1 MAESRLNRDVFMA
14 LAAIAWS
21 DGSLDPEEADAIV
34 RAAVEAGLELDE
46 IAEIEEATKV
56 PTTLGTLDRAVL
68 SKEDRMFVYAL
79 ARWIA
84 ALDGVVSLGESAALE
99 ELASRLG
106 IPDRTRAIAEGI
118 AREVAAMPDGDRP
131 ARYDLVR
138 LRELIGA
145 RLLGASKS
153 TD

>member
-46 IAEIEEATKV
+46 IAEIEEATKE
-56 PTTLGTLDRAVL
+56 PTPLGTLDRAAL
-68 SKEDRMFVYAL
+68 SKEDRIFVYAL

-84 ALDGVVSLGESAALE
+84 ALDGVVSGEESAALE
-99 ELASRLG
+99 LLAGRLG
-106 IPDRTRAIAEGI
+106 IPDRTRATAEGI

-145 RLLGASKS
+145 RLLGGSKS
-153 TD
+153 VE